1 MISDASALLSQPC
14 ENYMDVHQRQFF
26 KALLLAKQRELFE
39 RIGEH
44 ERSLSVTERVADSS
58 DAGTIEENRTLMM
71 RLLTGERA
79 EALAIKDALDRIA
92 DDEYGWCADTGEEI
106 GLRRL
111 LNNPTALR
119 TTEAQNR
126 LETIGKHH
134 RVAAV

>member
-1 MISDASALLSQPC
+1 MISDASALLSQPS

-26 KALLLAKQRELFE
+26 KDLLLAKQRELFE

-79 EALAIKDALDRIA
+79 EALAIKEALDRIA

-134 RVAAV
+134 RAAAV